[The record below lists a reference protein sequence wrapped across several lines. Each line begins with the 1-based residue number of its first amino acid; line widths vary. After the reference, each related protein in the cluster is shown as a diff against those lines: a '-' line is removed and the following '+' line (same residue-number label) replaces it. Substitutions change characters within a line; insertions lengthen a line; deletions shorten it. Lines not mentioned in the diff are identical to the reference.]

1 MRIDV
6 LTTLPEMFRGP
17 LDESI
22 LLRARQSGQVE
33 IRLVNLRDYTHDRHK
48 KTDDEQFGG
57 GDGMV
62 MKAEP
67 ILEALDALSAD
78 SPGPC
83 EILFTSPQGERFDH
97 AMAMQLSRVGHLV
110 IVCGHYKGI
119 DERAIQLSGGR
130 EVSIGD
136 YILTG
141 GELPAMVVI
150 DAVVRL
156 LPGVVGSYAS
166 VEEDS
171 FYQGLLDCP
180 RYTRPQEVR
189 GVNVPEV
196 LLSGHH
202 AEIEKWRRQQAEERT
217 RLRRPDLWEAF
228 LRRRHAEREP

>member
-22 LLRARQSGQVE
+22 LARARESGVLQLT
-33 IRLVNLRDYTHDRHK
+33 LVNLRDFTRDRHR

-67 ILEALDALSAD
+67 ILEAIDALRGAAPAD
-78 SPGPC
+78 C
-83 EILFTSPQGERFDH
+83 RVLFTSPQGTRFDH
-97 AMAMQLSRVGHLV
+97 ELAMELSRAAHL
-110 IVCGHYKGI
+110 ILVCGHYKGI
-119 DERAIQLSGGR
+119 DERAIQLSGGL
-130 EVSIGD
+130 EISIGD

-150 DAVVRL
+150 DAVARL
-156 LPGVVGSYAS
+156 IPGIVGSYDS
-166 VEEDS
+166 VREDS
-171 FYQGLLDCP
+171 FYEGLLDCP

-189 GVNVPEV
+189 GLGVPEV

-202 AEIEKWRRQQAEERT
+202 AEIERWRRQEAEART
-217 RLRRPDLWEAF
+217 RLRRPDLWE
-228 LRRRHAEREP
+228 RHLGRQRAGRGS